1 MMKEFRMAKKAGVV
15 DLGDALFE
23 KVKKRTARIGIIGLG
38 YVGLP
43 LAFEF
48 GKAGFPVTGFDVD
61 VKKVKN
67 IKDGKS
73 YIEHLPSSMMKEFI
87 ARKGCGATCSFADL
101 KKMDCILICVPTPLT
116 KHREPDM
123 RYIEDTSDVIAR
135 YLRPGQLI
143 ALESTT
149 YPGTSREI
157 ILPKLERNGLKV
169 GKDFFLAYSPERE
182 DPGNAAFGTARIP
195 KVVGAV
201 TPVGLKIALEM
212 YNAVVVKAVPVS
224 SCEAAEA
231 TKLLENIFRSVNIA
245 LVNELKVVFDK
256 MGIDIW
262 EVVRAASTKPFGFMP
277 FFPGPGLGGH
287 CIPIDPFYLTWKAR
301 EFEAP
306 TRFIELAGEI
316 NTSMPY
322 YVVEQTVSALND
334 MKKPINGARVLILGI
349 SYKADVDDDR
359 ESPSWKL
366 IELLEGRGA
375 KVDYS
380 DPHVPSLKPGREHH
394 YKKNSVKLTPA
405 NLKKY
410 DCVLISTAHKR
421 VDYKLIG
428 AHAKLV
434 VDTRDAMRIFG
445 VTRCRARVVRS

>member
-1 MMKEFRMAKKAGVV
+1 MAKKAGAA
-15 DLGDALFE
+15 DLGAALYE
-23 KVKKRTARIGIIGLG
+23 KVKNRTAKIGIIGLG

-61 VKKVKN
+61 PKK
-67 IKDGKS
+67 IKSIKAGKT

-87 ARKGCGATCSFADL
+87 GRKGCTATTSFADL

-123 RYIEDTSDVIAR
+123 RFIEETSDVIAKF
-135 YLRPGQLI
+135 LRPGQLV

-149 YPGTSREI
+149 YPGTSRDI
-157 ILPKLERNGLKV
+157 IQPKLEAKGLKL

-195 KVVGAV
+195 KVVGAMSAM
-201 TPVGLKIALEM
+201 GRKIAVEM
-212 YNAVVVKAVPVS
+212 YNAVVVEAVPVS

-245 LVNELKVVFDK
+245 LVNELKVIFDK
-256 MGIDIW
+256 MDIDVW
-262 EVVRAASTKPFGFMP
+262 EVIRAASTKPFGFMP

-301 EFEAP
+301 EYEAP
-306 TRFIELAGEI
+306 TRFIELAGEV

-322 YVVEQTVSALND
+322 YVVERTVAALNE
-334 MKKPINGARVLILGI
+334 MKKSVNGAKILLLGI
-349 SYKADVDDDR
+349 AYKSDVDDDR

-366 IELLEGRGA
+366 IELLEERGA
-375 KVDYS
+375 KIDYS
-380 DPHVPSLKPGREHH
+380 DPHVPKLKPGREHN
-394 YKKNSVKLTPA
+394 YKKASVKLTPA

-410 DCVLISTAHKR
+410 DCVLISTAHKA
-421 VDYKLIG
+421 VDYKTIG

-434 VDTRDAMRIFG
+434 VDTRDAMRTFG
-445 VTRCRARVVRS
+445 VKRCKAKVVRA